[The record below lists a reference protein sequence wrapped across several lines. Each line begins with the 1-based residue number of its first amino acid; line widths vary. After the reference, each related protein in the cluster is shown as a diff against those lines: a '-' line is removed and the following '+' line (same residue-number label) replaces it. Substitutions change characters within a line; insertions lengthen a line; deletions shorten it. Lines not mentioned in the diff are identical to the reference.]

1 MNEFNQNRLS
11 AGVLALGIQASA
23 DQLNQWIRLLSLIR
37 TANENI
43 NLTSIT
49 EPDAMIDKHLLDS
62 LTVAPWL
69 SGQKIIDLGTGGGFP
84 GLPLAILFPEK
95 SFLLIDSIAKK
106 IKVVQATA
114 EALAL
119 TNVQTKVARGEIYV
133 GEKVDTVVARAVA
146 SLVDLGTYS
155 RRLVKS
161 GGQLLAMKG
170 RLSEAELSDVPE
182 GFKLVAVKKVEVPGL
197 TDERHVVR
205 LIRL

>member
-1 MNEFNQNRLS
+1 MSEFNRNRLRE
-11 AGVLALGIQASA
+11 GVAALGLTATDHQL
-23 DQLNQWIRLLSLIR
+23 DQWLELLGLIR
-37 TANENI
+37 TANERV
-43 NLTSIT
+43 NLTSIIDH
-49 EPDAMIDKHLLDS
+49 DAMIDKHLLDS

-69 SGQKIIDLGTGGGFP
+69 SGQQIIDLGTGGGFP

-106 IKVVQATA
+106 IKVVQETA
-114 EALAL
+114 AALQL
-119 TNVQTKVARGEIYV
+119 TNVQTNVVRGELYV
-133 GEKVDTVVARAVA
+133 GQKVDTVVARAVA
-146 SLVDLGTYS
+146 SLADLGKYT

-170 RLSEAELSDVPE
+170 RLSDEEMNDVPE
-182 GFKLVAVKKVEVPGL
+182 GFKLVAIKKVTVPGL

>member
-1 MNEFNQNRLS
+1 MSEFNRNRLRE
-11 AGVLALGIQASA
+11 GVVALGLTATDHQL
-23 DQLNQWIRLLSLIR
+23 DQWLELLGLIR
-37 TANENI
+37 TANERV
-43 NLTSIT
+43 NLTSIIDH
-49 EPDAMIDKHLLDS
+49 DAMIDKHLLDS

-69 SGQKIIDLGTGGGFP
+69 SGQQIIDLGTGGGFP

-106 IKVVQATA
+106 IKVVQVTA
-114 EALAL
+114 AALQL
-119 TNVQTKVARGEIYV
+119 TNVQTNVVRGELYV
-133 GEKVDTVVARAVA
+133 GQKVDTVVARAVA
-146 SLVDLGTYS
+146 SLADLGKYT

-170 RLSEAELSDVPE
+170 RLSDEEMNDVPE
-182 GFKLVAVKKVEVPGL
+182 GFKLVAIKKVTVPGL

>member
-1 MNEFNQNRLS
+1 
-11 AGVLALGIQASA
+11 
-23 DQLNQWIRLLSLIR
+23 
-37 TANENI
+37 
-43 NLTSIT
+43 
-49 EPDAMIDKHLLDS
+49 LLDS

-69 SGQKIIDLGTGGGFP
+69 SGQQIIDLGTGGGFP

-106 IKVVQATA
+106 IKVVQETA
-114 EALAL
+114 AALQL
-119 TNVQTKVARGEIYV
+119 TNVQTNVVRGELYV
-133 GEKVDTVVARAVA
+133 GQKVDTVVARAVA
-146 SLVDLGTYS
+146 SLADLGKYT

-170 RLSEAELSDVPE
+170 RLSDEEMNDVPE
-182 GFKLVAVKKVEVPGL
+182 GFKLVAIKKVTVPGL

>member
-1 MNEFNQNRLS
+1 MSEFNRNRLRE
-11 AGVLALGIQASA
+11 GVVALGLTATDHQL
-23 DQLNQWIRLLSLIR
+23 DQWLELLGLIR
-37 TANENI
+37 TANERV
-43 NLTSIT
+43 NLTSIIDH
-49 EPDAMIDKHLLDS
+49 DAMIDKHLLDS

-69 SGQKIIDLGTGGGFP
+69 SGQQIIDLGTGGGFP

-106 IKVVQATA
+106 IKVVQETA
-114 EALAL
+114 AALQL
-119 TNVQTKVARGEIYV
+119 TNVQTNVVRGELYV
-133 GEKVDTVVARAVA
+133 GQKVDTVVARAVA
-146 SLVDLGTYS
+146 SLADLGKYT

-170 RLSEAELSDVPE
+170 RLSDEEMNDVPE
-182 GFKLVAVKKVEVPGL
+182 GFKLVAIKKVTVPGL